1 MKTKFYIIVLL
12 LAGIQGMLWAQHSL
26 GRELNLPRA
35 GEEIIKQQVE
45 YKNPGRQGENV
56 LWDFGQLKSINDGY
70 TLSYSE
76 PVPLNDS
83 IYILGLDTIPVE
95 NLAGDKLLVGT
106 EHYTMYYYY
115 LGKNRMWVMGH
126 ENPVTLLK
134 YTQPLIAAV
143 YPMQYGDSC
152 RRGYQA
158 EGWYSSTVPFTTGGE
173 AQIKADAYGMMILP
187 SGDTLRNV
195 LRTHTGQS
203 IHQVFIKNDSSKVE
217 YNSSIE
223 TYKWFSKGYRYPIFE
238 TVRTFIIEDSKKTV
252 NFETAFFYPPQE
264 HYYLEDDSENRA
276 LLVGVDGINPNGNGN
291 GKNKYNPL
299 EETKYNVFPN
309 PVSTALNI
317 ELFLPVEAKIKLQVR
332 SVTNKS
338 VYINE
343 NPGKFAAGTHRF
355 QLNVSHLPPG
365 YYLVNIWADN
375 YLFDETIFKQ

>member
-1 MKTKFYIIVLL
+1 MKTYFYITVLL
-12 LAGIQGMLWAQHSL
+12 LWGIQGMLSAQHNL
-26 GRELNLPRA
+26 QRDLNLPRA
-35 GEEIIKQQVE
+35 GEEIIKQQVQ
-45 YKNPGRQGENV
+45 YKTPGRSGENV
-56 LWDFGQLKSINDGY
+56 LWDFGQLQSVNDEY

-134 YTQPLIAAV
+134 YTEPLIAAV

-152 RRGYQA
+152 RRSYQSQ
-158 EGWYSSTVPFTTGGE
+158 GLYSSRIPFTTDGE

-195 LRTHTGQS
+195 LRTHTEQS

-217 YNSSIE
+217 YDSSIE

-238 TVRTFIIEDSKKTV
+238 TIRTFNITDSGKTV
-252 NFETAFFYPPQE
+252 NFETAFFFPPQE
-264 HYYLEDDSENRA
+264 HYYLEDDEENLA
-276 LLVGVDGINPNGNGN
+276 VLDSLKNLK

-309 PVSTALNI
+309 PVSTMLNVEI
-317 ELFLPVEAKIKLQVR
+317 FLPVEAKIKLQVR
-332 SVTNKS
+332 SVTNKN

-343 NPGKFAAGTHRF
+343 NPGKFAAGTHGF
-355 QLNVSHLPPG
+355 QLNVSHLSPG